1 MKLIISDGEAFPSQD
16 DRRHQLKWIHQ
27 YRYKKFDF
35 AATYIYSSGRPYTD
49 WEKIEN
55 QTPRDQLRADDR
67 ISILPNYQRV
77 DVSAGYNF
85 DWGISKARIGVSIF
99 NLLDRENVKY
109 RQYIHSVPNQREDK
123 RSFNQVTGTEVLML
137 DFTPNLSFSI
147 NF

>member
-67 ISILPNYQRV
+67 ISILPNSQRV

-137 DFTPNLSFSI
+137 GFTPNLSFSI